1 MIEAIE
7 DILQQAYTF
16 YNKSAK
22 CQRRLKELAQMSP
35 DQKSIEDI
43 AIETLEHAVEESL
56 KEGILFG
63 QCYNLLIYRGRRI
76 EKNPNIEIEKV
87 EYNSLARTTI
97 MFGSNM

>member
-22 CQRRLKELAQMSP
+22 RQRRLKELAQMSP

-43 AIETLEHAVEESL
+43 AIETLEHAVEES
-56 KEGILFG
+56 
-63 QCYNLLIYRGRRI
+63 
-76 EKNPNIEIEKV
+76 
-87 EYNSLARTTI
+87 
-97 MFGSNM
+97 